1 MQLEG
6 LVDFLKC
13 AGKLKRLPRTGWVE
27 SGVDEPESVA
37 DHSYRTA
44 LIAMIL
50 SDLQGFDTAKAIRMA
65 LLHDIAEAEMGDLTP
80 RQKEDKG
87 PTFSNEERETAA
99 RLLSKLPGNLAG
111 GYIAL
116 LEEFFKMP
124 SPEAKVVAN
133 ADKVDMVLQAIEYEE
148 EDKRPTSL
156 QRFLHADVGEGL
168 PREIVKETMRKR
180 MSGGGSS
187 STPLTS
193 S

>member
-6 LVDFLKC
+6 LVDFFKW

-27 SGVDEPESVA
+27 SGVNEPESVA

-50 SDLQGFDTAKAIRMA
+50 SDLQGFDTVKVIRMA
-65 LLHDIAEAEMGDLTP
+65 LLHDLAEAEMGDLTP
-80 RQKEDKG
+80 KQKEAKG
-87 PTFSNEERETAA
+87 PTFINEERETVA

-111 GYIAL
+111 GYMEL
-116 LEEFFKMP
+116 LEEFLEGA

-148 EDKRPTSL
+148 EGKCPASL
-156 QRFLHADVGEGL
+156 QRFLHADVGTGL
-168 PREIVKETMRKR
+168 PREIVKEMMRKR
-180 MSGGGSS
+180 TGEGGSS
-187 STPLTS
+187 KTPLTFS
-193 S
+193 